1 MNKKLNL
8 NEFNAR
14 EMAGNY
20 FIMLLFI
27 LNQMHNISL
36 LRPFVSS
43 TLILLVAIFG
53 LLLTNSFI
61 LYSHG
66 QETDQIFYGVNMKG
80 YHTSMPQSRTI
91 GSIMPPNYFDDSFKL
106 ISEAGMNH
114 VRFVFYWESYERDP
128 TNFMLELQSVAE
140 AADKFNVNVMYDNHQ
155 FHTSSWFNPQR
166 GTGFPTFLFQDNPS
180 SYPAGNGGGPK
191 YAPAKAWWTDWWNR
205 SVVDTNGTDGW
216 TLQAEF
222 LKKIV
227 DILDSHKS
235 TLGYEILS
243 EPQVHSVDQWEKIGK
258 YNTFMVNELRKLT
271 SKVLA
276 YSMNIPVDLKSPINL
291 TPENL
296 AKMSPQ
302 NSTNIVFK
310 ISIYGLPTES
320 SYQLARMNA
329 FLTASNITGI
339 PLYIG
344 EWNNVLREQTINEE
358 GASVFEINPFESD
371 INQQQANLFV
381 KTFKDLGIW
390 GLAYWK
396 WDFVSLQTPNFNLI
410 SVGDNGD
417 ITTNKYFRQLKI
429 ALETNYENQPSQ

>member
-1 MNKKLNL
+1 M
-8 NEFNAR
+8 
-14 EMAGNY
+14 
-20 FIMLLFI
+20 
-27 LNQMHNISL
+27 QSISL
-36 LRPFVSS
+36 TRPFVSS
-43 TLILLVAIFG
+43 KLVLLVVIFT
-53 LLLTNSFI
+53 LLLTNSFV

-66 QETDQIFYGVNMKG
+66 QETNQIFFGVNMKG

-91 GSIMPPNYFDDSFKL
+91 GSIMPANYFDDSFKL

-140 AADKFNVNVMYDNHQ
+140 AADKYNVNVMYDNHQ

-166 GTGFPTFLFQDNPS
+166 GTGFPSLLFQDNPS
-180 SYPAGNGGGPK
+180 YPAGSGGGPK

-205 SVVDTNGTDGW
+205 SVTDTNGTDGW
-216 TLQAEF
+216 TLHAEF

-227 DILDSHKS
+227 DTLDSHKS

-243 EPQVHSVDQWEKIGK
+243 EPQVHSADQWEKIGK

-271 SKVLA
+271 SKVIA

-291 TPENL
+291 IPENL
-296 AKMSPQ
+296 AKMKPQ

-320 SYQLARMNA
+320 SYQQARMNT
-329 FLTASNITGI
+329 FLKASNITGV

-358 GASVFEINPFESD
+358 GTSVFEINPFESD
-371 INQQQANLFV
+371 ITQQEADLFV

-410 SVGDNGD
+410 SVADNGD
-417 ITTNKYFRQLKI
+417 ISTNKYFRQLKI
-429 ALETNYENQPSQ
+429 ALETNYQNQTNQ